1 MFVMLLK
8 QAGISFI
15 EDIINYEWGD
25 RAFRIKDPIGNY
37 FIFIQSGRLPIY
49 IKCYKGIIYLVLIF

>member
-15 EDIINYEWGD
+15 EDITDHEWGD
-25 RAFRIKDPIGNY
+25 RAFRIKDLIGNY
-37 FIFIQSGRLPIY
+37 FIFIQSGILPIY
-49 IKCYKGIIYLVLIF
+49 IKIL

>member
-1 MFVMLLK
+1 MFVMMLK

-15 EDIINYEWGD
+15 EDIIDHEWGD

-37 FIFIQSGRLPIY
+37 FIFISEREIADIY
-49 IKCYKGIIYLVLIF
+49 KDAIKK